1 MCLVSAKPA
10 LSKSYNLGQNKM
22 EQQTPIPPKSTMK
35 PREGQQ
41 RAILPIL
48 GLGGWGGGG
57 LGFPFIL
64 STGSLPADVQT
75 NPKGRLREGYP
86 TGSLNYVTR
95 KGCKVIYLP
104 QVTRDPGA

>member
-48 GLGGWGGGG
+48 GLGGR
-57 LGFPFIL
+57 
-64 STGSLPADVQT
+64 
-75 NPKGRLREGYP
+75 GRG
-86 TGSLNYVTR
+86 V
-95 KGCKVIYLP
+95 
-104 QVTRDPGA
+104 

>member
-1 MCLVSAKPA
+1 MKNSFMCLVSAKPA

-48 GLGGWGGGG
+48 GLGGRGGGG

-64 STGSLPADVQT
+64 S
-75 NPKGRLREGYP
+75 

>member
-10 LSKSYNLGQNKM
+10 LNKSYNLGQNKM
-22 EQQTPIPPKSTMK
+22 EQQIPISPKSTMK

-48 GLGGWGGGG
+48 GLGGKGGG

-64 STGSLPADVQT
+64 STGSLNSRYEERV
-75 NPKGRLREGYP
+75 
-86 TGSLNYVTR
+86 
-95 KGCKVIYLP
+95 
-104 QVTRDPGA
+104 